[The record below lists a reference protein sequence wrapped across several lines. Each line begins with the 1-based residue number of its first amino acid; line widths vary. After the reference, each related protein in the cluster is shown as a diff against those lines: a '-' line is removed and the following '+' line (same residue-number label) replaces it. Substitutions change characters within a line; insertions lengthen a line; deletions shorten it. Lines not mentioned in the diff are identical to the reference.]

1 MTKKQSGYMP
11 NLSDISLDEFKK
23 ELKTGRLLPSRRP
36 LLDDI
41 DTKFSILKKAGIN
54 NAENLREI
62 LKSSLKLKKIVKETG
77 IPEDYFKLLKRE
89 VNNLLPTPVKFSEI
103 PNISEKVVKKLNS
116 LKIVD
121 AENLFPYVK
130 DADSRKNFEKESGLS
145 KEEVLWL
152 TKIVDVSRIK
162 WVGPKLAR
170 LIVDTKF
177 DTVKKLAEAN
187 PIDVLNALNEAKKKH
202 KAYDGPLGINDI
214 DSWIRQVISKTPQII
229 EY

>member
-1 MTKKQSGYMP
+1 MSKKQLNYMP
-11 NLSDISLDEFKK
+11 DLSEISLDELKK
-23 ELKTGRLLPSRRP
+23 ELETGRLLPSRKP

-41 DTKFSILKKAGIN
+41 DNKFSTLKKAGIN
-54 NAENLREI
+54 NAENLREV
-62 LKSSLKLKKIVKETG
+62 LKNSTKLKKLIKETN
-77 IPEDYFKLLKRE
+77 ISEDYFKLLKRE
-89 VNNLLPTPVKFSEI
+89 VNNLLPTPVKFNDI
-103 PNISEKVVKKLNS
+103 PNISDKLLKKLNTQG
-116 LKIVD
+116 IINT
-121 AENLFPYVK
+121 ENLFPYVR
-130 DADSRKNFEKESGLS
+130 DFNSRKNFKKASGLS

-187 PIDVLNALNEAKKKH
+187 PVDVLNYLNEAKKKH

-214 DSWIRQVISKTPQII
+214 DSWIRQVVSKTPQII